1 MLTKLTLIVNL
12 LCQPVTNVC
21 IYKVQ
26 YKAALIFF
34 VHLKSYK
41 IKVTSQYAGFI
52 TLKLVLGS

>member
-52 TLKLVLGS
+52 T